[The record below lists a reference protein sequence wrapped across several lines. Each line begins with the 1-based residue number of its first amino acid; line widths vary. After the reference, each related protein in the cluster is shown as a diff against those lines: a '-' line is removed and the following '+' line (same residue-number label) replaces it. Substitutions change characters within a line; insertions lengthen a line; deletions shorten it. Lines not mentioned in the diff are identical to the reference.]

1 MEKSKRKR
9 LYVMIGISGSGK
21 STYANTIENAVVI
34 SRDKIRFDFLQDGE
48 DYFSHE
54 KETFREYI
62 KELRDALKDPSI
74 QNIVADATHM
84 TRSSRNKL
92 FRHLK
97 DLLEEVEVIGIVMN
111 TSLDMCIAR
120 NDKRTGRQY
129 VPVSTIVDMFKHF
142 EMPQLNEP
150 FNEIKIIKM
159 R

>member
-1 MEKSKRKR
+1 
-9 LYVMIGISGSGK
+9 MIGISGSGK
-21 STYANTIENAVVI
+21 STYTNTIENAVVI

-74 QNIVADATHM
+74 QNVVADATHM
-84 TRSSRNKL
+84 TRGSRNKL

-97 DLLEEVEVIGIVMN
+97 DLLEEIEVIGIVMT
-111 TSLDMCIAR
+111 TSLETCIAR

-142 EMPQLNEP
+142 EMPQLDEQ
-150 FNEIKIIKM
+150 FDKIKIIKTEVKT
-159 R
+159 